1 MKYRVGQ
8 ILFAVLNKKMQVY
21 PMMVVEEITKK
32 TLYGEETNYVLQG
45 GSDHSSTILLDKV
58 EGEIFESAEEAKY
71 VLTTRAT
78 SRIER
83 IVDNAVE
90 KAAEWYQTK
99 EKDASDQVMS
109 LQTQTSQVEETDAD
123 TVKVELPDGTMANL
137 KMGLAG

>member
-1 MKYRVGQ
+1 
-8 ILFAVLNKKMQVY
+8 MQVY

-78 SRIER
+78 SRIEQ
-83 IVDNAVE
+83 IVDSAVE
-90 KAAEWYQTK
+90 KAAEWYQSK
-99 EKDASDQVMS
+99 EKDVSDQVMS
-109 LQTQTSQVEETDAD
+109 LQTQTSQVETADA
-123 TVKVELPDGTMANL
+123 VKVELPDGTIANL
-137 KMGLAG
+137 KMGLVG

>member
-78 SRIER
+78 SRIEQ
-83 IVDNAVE
+83 IVDSAVE
-90 KAAEWYQTK
+90 KAAEWYQSK
-99 EKDASDQVMS
+99 EKDVSDQVMS
-109 LQTQTSQVEETDAD
+109 LQTQTSQVETADA
-123 TVKVELPDGTMANL
+123 VKVELSDGTIANL
-137 KMGLAG
+137 KMGLVG

>member
-78 SRIER
+78 SRIEQ
-83 IVDNAVE
+83 IVDSAVE
-90 KAAEWYQTK
+90 KAAEWYQSK
-99 EKDASDQVMS
+99 EKDVSDQVMS
-109 LQTQTSQVEETDAD
+109 LQTQTSQVETADA
-123 TVKVELPDGTMANL
+123 VKVELPDGTIANL
-137 KMGLAG
+137 KMGLVG

>member
-1 MKYRVGQ
+1 
-8 ILFAVLNKKMQVY
+8 MQVY

-78 SRIER
+78 SRIEQ
-83 IVDNAVE
+83 IVDSAVE
-90 KAAEWYQTK
+90 KAAEWYQSK
-99 EKDASDQVMS
+99 EKDVSDQVMS
-109 LQTQTSQVEETDAD
+109 LQTQTSQVETADA
-123 TVKVELPDGTMANL
+123 VKVELSDGTIANL
-137 KMGLAG
+137 KMGLVG